1 MESGGEKCQ
10 LQRDNLESWCILQ
23 SGVQWLLL
31 GYFAMVL
38 LTFIWRLI
46 GLQDICVCLYQFYK
60 LGIFLREL
68 FDLIYNGNAKV
79 NCQITPA
86 MRTGGMYLN
95 LFGFYDCLKL

>member
-1 MESGGEKCQ
+1 MSVTARQ
-10 LQRDNLESWCILQ
+10 P
-23 SGVQWLLL
+23 GVLVH
-31 GYFAMVL
+31 F
-38 LTFIWRLI
+38 TIWSLI

-95 LFGFYDCLKL
+95 LFGFYECLKS